1 VSVMRIVMT
10 DDVAELM
17 YLDEYRECETAVRQ
31 LEKAGLQ
38 PGKWVVERGTG
49 DKIETCNALF

>member
-1 VSVMRIVMT
+1 MRIVMT